1 MSGFSADWLALREP
15 YDLRARNPAVLDA
28 VVTWCKDMFA
38 IRVVDLGCGT
48 GSTLR
53 ALTPRLPERQS
64 WRLVDNDFGLLAR
77 AAAMVPP
84 ATVTVTASTLD
95 LSRDLEGA
103 LNGSFDIITASA
115 LLDLVSE
122 SWIERLAIEIST
134 RLIPLYS
141 DEQKLFPPIRSTQ

>member
-1 MSGFSADWLALREP
+1 GRGLGRGWRGGFSGVGSGRGGRD
-15 YDLRARNPAVLDA
+15 DLRARNPAVLDA

-53 ALTPRLPERQS
+53 ALALRLPERQT

-84 ATVTVTASTLD
+84 ATATVTASPLD
-95 LSRDLEGA
+95 PSRDLDA
-103 LNGSFDIITASA
+103 
-115 LLDLVSE
+115 
-122 SWIERLAIEIST
+122 
-134 RLIPLYS
+134 P
-141 DEQKLFPPIRSTQ
+141 